1 MKHYKSVSRF
11 PGKTGQYYY
20 TKFFQHY
27 NLQAVYT
34 PVGLEHG
41 IKDFIE
47 KEKQQGT
54 MGISVSMPFKSE
66 VLAYLDELDISAIEY
81 GTVNTITIDNGL
93 TRGYN
98 ADLAGVEYTA
108 SWADT
113 NDRIIVLGSGAM
125 ASMYVSYLHTHGYNN
140 VRQAAR
146 SPEYN
151 NWNQRFDPADV
162 VINCTALGTSTT
174 ESPYHLGQLSPQV
187 RLVIDL
193 AIKPNDFAKQCATKQ
208 VKYINGT
215 VFYKQQFLRQF
226 EIYTGIKPAAE
237 LFDIFERQLN
247 EKI

>member
-20 TKFFQHY
+20 TKFFEHY
-27 NLQAVYT
+27 NIAATYT

-41 IKDFIE
+41 IADFIE

-54 MGISVSMPFKSE
+54 AGISVSMPFKSA
-66 VLAYLDELDISAIEY
+66 VMDCLDELDISAVEY
-81 GTVNTITIDNGL
+81 GTVNTVTVNNGH
-93 TRGYN
+93 TCGYN
-98 ADLAGVEYTA
+98 ADLAGVEYTTGML
-108 SWADT
+108 DT
-113 NDRIIVLGSGAM
+113 NDRIMVLGSGSM
-125 ASMYVSYLHTHGYNN
+125 ASMYVFYLRTHGYNN
-140 VRQAAR
+140 VQQIAR

-151 NWNQRFDPADV
+151 NWDSRFDSADV

-174 ESPYHLGQLSPQV
+174 ESPYQLGQLSPDV

-193 AIKPNDFAKQCATKQ
+193 AIKPNDFAKQCLTKQ
-208 VKYINGT
+208 VKYVNGT
-215 VFYKQQFLRQF
+215 MFYRQQFLRQF
-226 EIYTGIKPAAE
+226 EIYTGIKPSAE